1 MIDEPQKGSYG
12 IQQPSFQLMQKISKT
27 AKGSIPAVDE

>member
-1 MIDEPQKGSYG
+1 

-27 AKGSIPAVDE
+27 AKGSIPKLLMSNRA